1 MICHE
6 MDGVIDS
13 YHSDHCQIYE
23 RKCEEFHQQSGF
35 VPTGLA
41 CAVPAASSDLVTLA
55 ARSHSLS
62 RLDGRNCGWIGRAC
76 WSDGARGALPQLGW
90 VSILVWHWG
99 VTMLA
104 TLGSLPHGCLPS
116 RRA

>member
-23 RKCEEFHQQSGF
+23 RKCEEFHRQQQSGF

-41 CAVPAASSDLVTLA
+41 CVVPAASSDLVTLA

-62 RLDGRNCGWIGRAC
+62 RLDGRNCGWLGRAC
-76 WSDGARGALPQLGW
+76 WSDGTRGALSQLGW
-90 VSILVWHWG
+90 VSHSG
-99 VTMLA
+99 VG
-104 TLGSLPHGCLPS
+104 LGRNHA
-116 RRA
+116 RYAR

>member
-23 RKCEEFHQQSGF
+23 RKCEEFHRQLQSGF

-41 CAVPAASSDLVTLA
+41 CVVPAASSVLVTLA

-62 RLDGRNCGWIGRAC
+62 RLDGATAGGLAGLVGLMALEVRCPNLDGYQFWCGT
-76 WSDGARGALPQLGW
+76 GA
-90 VSILVWHWG
+90 
-99 VTMLA
+99 
-104 TLGSLPHGCLPS
+104 
-116 RRA
+116 